1 LKKGDLV
8 GFALRRRRHSVATW
22 VKSPP
27 TPLLQRGEVLC
38 LQIIRKQKN
47 THSGKF
53 SKQLPGCNTNARI
66 GEDTPLMKRGG
77 LAMTQQESIPK
88 ISGICKK
95 AVAVAAEQPV
105 QALLTLFQED
115 PELSIVSVTGAD
127 GYLSCVSR
135 KGLLNLMSRP
145 FALDLY
151 AKKQVQSLLGD
162 LPGSTLVMGPDTDI
176 NAAAIE
182 LLSLDPTLQTDV
194 FPLVQQGACVGV
206 VVVSDLML
214 AVAGEQKRLLGELD
228 RLSSRIREEVALGAK
243 IQQDLLPP
251 SQYSFNGIAVAAGVS
266 TSSEIG
272 GDFFDYFVLGKD
284 RLGLLI
290 ADVSGHGVQA
300 GMVTTAAKAS
310 LHTLLSLGVTT
321 PAGLLAG
328 MNNAILATARQSL
341 LMTCLIA
348 CIDTG
353 DNTLTI
359 ANAGHNFPY
368 LFRDGAKE
376 PQLLETTV
384 GFPLGFER
392 GYAYPET
399 RTSFG
404 SGDALFIYTDGIVE
418 CENEKGE
425 ELGYERL
432 PALLQ
437 KSMDAGATH
446 LLHDSL
452 MAGAA
457 LFTGTTLFDDD
468 VTTLLALRGKAQT
481 DNPDLQGGFSCSR

>member
-1 LKKGDLV
+1 
-8 GFALRRRRHSVATW
+8 
-22 VKSPP
+22 
-27 TPLLQRGEVLC
+27 
-38 LQIIRKQKN
+38 
-47 THSGKF
+47 
-53 SKQLPGCNTNARI
+53 
-66 GEDTPLMKRGG
+66 
-77 LAMTQQESIPK
+77 MTQQDGIPK
-88 ISGICKK
+88 VSGICKK
-95 AVAVAAEQPV
+95 AVVVTAERPV

-115 PELSIVSVTGAD
+115 PDLSIVSVSGPD
-127 GYLSCVSR
+127 GHLDCVSR

-151 AKKQVQSLLGD
+151 AKKPVKSLLGD
-162 LPGSTLVMGPDTDI
+162 LPGSSVVMGPDTDI

-182 LLSLDPTLQTDV
+182 LLSLDPMLQTDV
-194 FPLVQQGACVGV
+194 FPLVENGSCVGAV
-206 VVVSDLML
+206 TVSDLML

-228 RLSSRIREEVALGAK
+228 RLSSRIREEVALGAR
-243 IQQDLLPP
+243 IQQDLLPL
-251 SQYSFNGIAVAAGVS
+251 SHYSFNGITVDAGIS

-272 GDFFDYFVLGKD
+272 GDFFDYFVIGED

-328 MNNAILATARQSL
+328 MNDAILATARQSL

-348 CIDTG
+348 CIDPG
-353 DNTLTI
+353 ENTLTV

-368 LFRDGAKE
+368 IFRDGAKE
-376 PQLLETTV
+376 PQMLETAV

-392 GYAYPET
+392 EYAYPET
-399 RTSFG
+399 CTSFG
-404 SGDALFIYTDGIVE
+404 LGDALFIYTDGIVE
-418 CENEKGE
+418 CENEEGE

-437 KSMDAGATH
+437 RSMHAGGRH
-446 LLHDSL
+446 RLHDSL
-452 MAGAA
+452 LAGAA
-457 LFTGTTLFDDD
+457 LFTGRTIFDDD
-468 VTTLLALRGKAQT
+468 VTTLLAVRSKTEKHG
-481 DNPDLQGGFSCSR
+481 PELQEGF